1 VIVVRRKNVFV
12 VVGRRKDVFVTGNPV
27 FVLVAFESH
36 GRRVRVPPSG
46 NFHVSRI
53 LETSK

>member
-1 VIVVRRKNVFV
+1 MRRNDVFGF
-12 VVGRRKDVFVTGNPV
+12 VGRRKDVFVTGNPV

-36 GRRVRVPPSG
+36 GRRVRVPASG

>member
-1 VIVVRRKNVFV
+1 MRRKNVFV
-12 VVGRRKDVFVTGNPV
+12 FVGRRKDVFVTGNPV